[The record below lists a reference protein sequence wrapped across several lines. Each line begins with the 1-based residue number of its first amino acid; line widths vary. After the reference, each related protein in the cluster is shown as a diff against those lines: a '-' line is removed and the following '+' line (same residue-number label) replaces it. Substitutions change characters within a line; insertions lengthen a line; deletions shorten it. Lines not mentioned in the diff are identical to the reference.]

1 MPFPATKNR
10 HFLSKRHANALHEY
24 YMNTG
29 QLPRPVVEVH
39 VDRGPQS
46 VTNLL
51 QYLYTKPAP
60 PLAKPSGSSATYQ
73 QGGRKPVTTKDQ
85 H

>member
-1 MPFPATKNR
+1 
-10 HFLSKRHANALHEY
+10 
-24 YMNTG
+24 MNNMSTG

-51 QYLYTKPAP
+51 QYLYTKPATP
-60 PLAKPSGSSATYQ
+60 PAKPSGSSATYQ
-73 QGGRKPVTTKDQ
+73 QGDRKPVSTKP
-85 H
+85 HH